1 MSVHHSN
8 RSLDTQQHISLN
20 LEPNDTPHFTK
31 ETKPAESMIPLD
43 PNIVSWEGD
52 RDPANPMN
60 WPTWKRVVNVGVI
73 SALTLL
79 TSLGSVIFAPG
90 VPQLMVEFGD
100 ENELLAGFV
109 VSVFVLGFA
118 FGPLFLAP
126 LSELYGRV
134 WVYQVCNVGFVIFT
148 VACAVSTNIGMLIGF
163 RLLQG
168 IAGAAPT
175 ANGGGTVGDTVPQKH
190 RGVALSI
197 YALAPLLGPVIGPV
211 AGGFLAEARGW
222 RWDFWAL
229 AVTAGSLT
237 LISFFALHETYP
249 VVILE
254 RKAARMRKQTGN
266 QALRSKLAP
275 AGDMSAP
282 QHFLRSILRPT
293 KMLILSPI
301 VLFLALYSGLAYG
314 YQYLMLSTFTYVF
327 ERRYGFSTGVSGLSF
342 LGLGV
347 GSVLGLIIGPLSDRF
362 IMPNVEA
369 VDGVSGVSRKPEAR
383 LIPLAYT
390 ALFIPAGLF
399 LYGWTVEYEI
409 HWIVPII
416 GTGFLGFGIL
426 SVFFCVTI
434 YSVDAF
440 QLYAASALAANALVR
455 STVGALLPLA
465 GQSLYGTLG
474 YGWGNSLLGFIAL
487 AMLPITLALLR
498 YGERLRLRFD
508 VGKL

>member
-1 MSVHHSN
+1 MPVDYSD
-8 RSLDTQQHISLN
+8 RSLDVQQDVALEF
-20 LEPNDTPHFTK
+20 EPNDTSDFTM
-31 ETKPAESMIPLD
+31 ESKPAETMID
-43 PNIVSWEGD
+43 ADNNTIFWESNED
-52 RDPANPMN
+52 LANPMN
-60 WPTWKRVVNVGVI
+60 WPTWKKVLNVGVI
-73 SALTLL
+73 SVLTLL

-134 WVYQVCNVGFVIFT
+134 WVYQTCNVAFVVFT
-148 VACAVSTNIGMLIGF
+148 IACAVSTNIGMLIGF

-168 IAGAAPT
+168 IGGAAPI
-175 ANGGGTVGDTVPQKH
+175 ANGGGTVGDIVRQKH

-197 YALAPLLGPVIGPV
+197 YSLAPLLGPVIGPV
-211 AGGFLAEARGW
+211 AGGFLAEAKGW
-222 RWDFWAL
+222 RWDFWTL
-229 AVTAGSLT
+229 AIAAGSLT

-254 RKAARMRKQTGN
+254 RKAARLRKQTGN
-266 QALRSKLAP
+266 LALRSKLAP
-275 AGDMSAP
+275 SGDRSAA

-293 KMLILSPI
+293 KMLIMSPI

-347 GSVLGLIIGPLSDRF
+347 GSILGLIIGPLSDRF
-362 IMPNVEA
+362 IMPNFKPTDDESVA
-369 VDGVSGVSRKPEAR
+369 SQKPEAR

-416 GTGFLGFGIL
+416 GTGLLGFGIL
-426 SVFFCVTI
+426 SVFFCITI

-440 QLYAASALAANALVR
+440 QLYTASALAANALVR
-455 STVGALLPLA
+455 SVVGALLPLA

-474 YGWGNSLLGFIAL
+474 YGWGNSLLGFFSPSA
-487 AMLPITLALLR
+487 AAHHSGST
-498 YGERLRLRFD
+498 
-508 VGKL
+508 